1 MYTLLFIFSFALGT
15 IIGSF
20 LNVVAFRYG
29 TKKDLGGRSSCMVC
43 TQQLKWYELIPIV
56 SYVMLSG
63 KCRTCRAKIS
73 SQYPYVESITGLLFA
88 LIFMKFMTVL
98 EISPVIFVILFT
110 FYAFMF
116 STLVVISVYDMRH
129 KMIPDKLV
137 FLFSGLSLL
146 WAVIVSGLLGSDYLG
161 MVVNILAGPI
171 LALPFALLWFMSR
184 GKWIGFGDAKL
195 AVGMG
200 WFLGLAGGVSAIALG
215 FWIGA
220 LVSIAL
226 LLVSKFAKNR
236 IKITRHTEIPFAP
249 FLILG
254 LALVFFFNFDFFYIN
269 DLLNYAF

>member
-1 MYTLLFIFSFALGT
+1 
-15 IIGSF
+15 
-20 LNVVAFRYG
+20 
-29 TKKDLGGRSSCMVC
+29 
-43 TQQLKWYELIPIV
+43 
-56 SYVMLSG
+56 
-63 KCRTCRAKIS
+63 
-73 SQYPYVESITGLLFA
+73 
-88 LIFMKFMTVL
+88 MKFMTVL

-146 WAVIVSGLLGSDYLG
+146 WAVIVSGLLGSYYLG